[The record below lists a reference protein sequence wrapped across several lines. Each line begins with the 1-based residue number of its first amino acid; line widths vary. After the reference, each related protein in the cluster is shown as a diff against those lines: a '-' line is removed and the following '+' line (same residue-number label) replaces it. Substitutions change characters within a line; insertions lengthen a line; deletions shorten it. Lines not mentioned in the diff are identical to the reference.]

1 MPHFLPSR
9 RQLTLLFCAVVSSAY
24 LCSAQENY
32 SLWLHSKDVV
42 INTGASG
49 YNVSGDVYRFP
60 YLVRLTSKDFT
71 FSEALVN
78 GRDIRFAKANGAHLS
93 YQVEWWDTLLKKAA
107 VWVRVD
113 TILGN
118 NSTQKIVMY
127 WGNSAAA
134 DSSKGSTVFDTASGF
149 AAVWHLAEEGNATAG
164 DATLNHLNGAP
175 TGMTTASDTLGV
187 IGLCRNFNNSGYL
200 AITGSETGVL
210 NLAEGGPYTMSAW
223 TYVSALPS
231 VHSPV
236 FSKGD
241 HQYQLKI
248 LSTGSWEFV
257 EYGSAGVG
265 WQQVSAP
272 AAAGAWC
279 YVVGQRTSTM
289 EYLWI
294 NGECVDSSITTYAN
308 TAARNTSFAMHIGH
322 CPEYTA
328 WYFPGLI
335 DEPVISTVKRSA
347 AWLKL
352 SCENQKFIPE
362 PPKISYAVKS
372 YRIRLDSIVN
382 IAPVITGT
390 FDSLTISPAPAN
402 LPLLISFNSSTGEI
416 MAWPMEVFTDTFYVR
431 AYNVSG
437 YSEDTLYFTTFDP
450 SAAAFR
456 TTAGSRVSQPQ
467 LLGLAGGNRKV
478 AFVMP
483 QTALVSSVGFSLF
496 SCRGVRVWSKQV
508 AVCALYRG
516 VNFVPLPGAIA
527 AGAYFCEMTTLLT
540 GSSAPLCQRMAVTLM
555 P

>member
-1 MPHFLPSR
+1 MHFPTSR
-9 RQLTLLFCAVVSSAY
+9 RQLTLLFSAVVSFAY

-32 SLWLHSKDVV
+32 SLWLHSKNVV

-71 FSEALVN
+71 FSQALAN
-78 GRDIRFAKANGAHLS
+78 GRDIRFAKTNGVHLS
-93 YQVEWWDTLLKKAA
+93 YQVEWWDTLLQKAA
-107 VWVRVD
+107 IWVRVD

-118 NSTQKIVMY
+118 STQQIVMY

-134 DSSKGSTVFDTASGF
+134 DSSNRSRVFDTANGF
-149 AAVWHLAEEGNATAG
+149 AAVWHLGEEGNATAV
-164 DATLNHLNGAP
+164 DATFHLLNGAP

-210 NLAEGGPYTMSAW
+210 NLAEGGPYTMSGW
-223 TYVSALPS
+223 TYVPSLPS
-231 VHSPV
+231 AHSPL

-248 LSTGSWEFV
+248 LSTGLWEFV

-265 WQQVSAP
+265 WQQVSSTATP
-272 AAAGAWC
+272 GAWFH
-279 YVVGQRTSTM
+279 VVGQRNGSM

-294 NGECVDSSITTYAN
+294 NGECVDSSITAYAN
-308 TAARNTSFAMHIGH
+308 AAARNTSYAMHIGH

-352 SCENQKFIPE
+352 SYENQKLIPE
-362 PPKISYAVKS
+362 PPTISYPVKS
-372 YRIRLDSIVN
+372 FRIRLDSIVT
-382 IAPVITGT
+382 ITPVITGT
-390 FDSLTISPAPAN
+390 FDSLTISPAPAY
-402 LPLLISFNSSTGEI
+402 LPLVFSFNSANGEL

-437 YSEDTLYFTTFDP
+437 YGEDTLIFTIFDP
-450 SAAAFR
+450 SAASFS
-456 TTAGSRVSQPQ
+456 TAAGNRVTSPR
-467 LLGLAGGNRKV
+467 LLGIAGGGNRKV

-483 QTALVSSVGFSLF
+483 QTAFAGSVVFSLF
-496 SCRGVRVWSKQV
+496 NLKGVRVWSKQV
-508 AVCALYRG
+508 AAGALDRG
-516 VNFVPLPGAIA
+516 VNFVPLSGEVT
-527 AGAYFCEMTTLLT
+527 GGTYFLEMTTILT
-540 GSSAPLCQRMAVTLM
+540 GSSAPLRQRMAVTLM